1 MRHPILW
8 MTASALLAFACSETG
23 QAIADAVADAIAAKD
38 VAYDDSASE
47 IGQTDVQGALEAI
60 NARLV
65 ALEAANAT
73 LTTDNTALQERLMVA
88 ETELATLQGISAQL
102 DTLNTIST
110 AQNDSIAAINTDL
123 ETLESAVQNP
133 VCPED
138 MANSGIGCVAL
149 DTVGPYSFSNAQGYC
164 RSLGRRLC
172 SESEMWA
179 GCAAT
184 GGENFNIGGNEWVDD
199 WVSTQVLGT
208 DNPPPA
214 GSYIV
219 EHASIQWEGES
230 CILANTAIALGLGTK
245 ALVRCCAP
253 HQIVIPSDD
262 DPAPEPG
269 Q

>member
-23 QAIADAVADAIAAKD
+23 QAIADAVADAIAARD
-38 VAYDDSASE
+38 VSYDDSASQ
-47 IGQTDVQGALEAI
+47 IGQTDVQGALEA
-60 NARLV
+60 LSSEV
-65 ALEAANAT
+65 AAIRADNT
-73 LTTDNTALQERLMVA
+73 LLKTDNTALKERLTVA
-88 ETELATLQGISAQL
+88 ETELAALQGLSAQL
-102 DTLNTIST
+102 DTLSTAST

-123 ETLESAVQNP
+123 EILESAVQNP

-138 MANSGIGCVAL
+138 MVNSKIGCVDL
-149 DTVGPYSFSNAQGYC
+149 EPVGSYGFATAQDYC

-179 GCAAT
+179 GCEAA
-184 GGENFNIGGNEWVDD
+184 GGDNFNIGANEWVDD
-199 WVSTQVLGT
+199 WVSTQALIT
-208 DNPPPA
+208 DTPPPA

-230 CILANTAIALGLGTK
+230 CIVANTSIALGLVTE

-253 HQIVIPSDD
+253 HRIVIPSDD
-262 DPAPEPG
+262 DPTPEPG